1 MKKIKCCGYDYWS
14 VIFVFLP
21 SLYPYVCPLFL
32 LSDLSICLS
41 ISLSI
46 CALTCL
52 VSCLCNCVFV
62 CIVCLPTH
70 PSVNLHMHAYLYFF
84 FTTFCMFIRLYC
96 MYRLTVHLSIH
107 LFPICV
113 CSSVRLFILPLVC
126 PQMAHSSI
134 SIELL

>member
-1 MKKIKCCGYDYWS
+1 MKRCGYEY
-14 VIFVFLP
+14 IFLFLL

-32 LSDLSICLS
+32 LSNLSICLS

-52 VSCLCNCVFV
+52 VTCLCNCVFV
-62 CIVCLPTH
+62 CIDCLSVY
-70 PSVNLHMHAYLYFF
+70 PSVNLHMHAYLKFF

-107 LFPICV
+107 LFPMCV
-113 CSSVRLFILPLVC
+113 SSSVHPSSRLSTDGSQLHIN
-126 PQMAHSSI
+126 
-134 SIELL
+134 